1 MRVLLAVHI
10 TYSVEVLER
19 LKQIGISGG
28 NVTIVARIAE
38 VDWLRKRKSPL

>member
-10 TYSVEVLER
+10 TYSVEGLGQ
-19 LKQIGISGG
+19 LKQPHTSDG
-28 NVTIVARIAE
+28 NAMIVGRIAE

>member
-10 TYSVEVLER
+10 TYSVEVLGR

-28 NVTIVARIAE
+28 NVTTVGRIAE
-38 VDWLRKRKSPL
+38 VDWLKKQRTPL